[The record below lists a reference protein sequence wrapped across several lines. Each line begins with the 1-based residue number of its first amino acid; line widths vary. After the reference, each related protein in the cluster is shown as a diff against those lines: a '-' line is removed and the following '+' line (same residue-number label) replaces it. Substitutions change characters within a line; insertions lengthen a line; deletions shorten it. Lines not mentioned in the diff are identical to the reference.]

1 MCFRIN
7 YRRWAVI
14 DMALKS
20 SHYPKEMLDLFEEKG
35 AWRSNLTSNLGSFMP
50 VDQFHEQGKYLT
62 FSKALNT

>member
-1 MCFRIN
+1 
-7 YRRWAVI
+7 
-14 DMALKS
+14 MALKS